1 MPYRDAAA
9 PRASVGGG
17 PAKYTRDRRLDRRH
31 EPSDGIRGMSQIATE
46 NKMQLGQLLLARGIV
61 SAEQID
67 KALAEQQDKGH
78 RKLLGELLV
87 EMNYCTENQIASAL
101 AEVYGVPYAQ
111 VGPKICDV
119 KAIEIL
125 PRDFLEEHIVLPL
138 FKVYDVLTVAVN
150 EPTNVFLM
158 DEIERI
164 SGCKVQVV
172 CATAKDIKATLQTYL
187 PAANVFVIDDII
199 DDEGL
204 EDFTLIENITQDIS
218 NLAEIAGQSPVV
230 KLVNYLLYNAVR
242 ENASDIHIEPDDK
255 KLRVRYRVDG
265 KMYEK
270 IRPPFQMHP
279 AIVSRVK
286 IMAELDIAQRRLPQD
301 GGIHVMVEGRPI
313 DLRVSIMPG
322 SFGEKVVIRVIDPHK
337 VLFNFESLGFTYEN
351 LQLFRKVIQAPNG
364 IVLVTGPTGSGKNT
378 TLYAA
383 LAELN
388 SEEVNICTVEDPVE
402 CNMAGINQFQVN
414 QKAGFEFSTALRSL
428 LRQDPDIIMVGEIRD
443 EATANIAV
451 QAALTGHLV
460 LSTLHTNDAPGAV
473 TRLLDLGVAPY
484 LVSASLIAVLAQRL
498 VRKICSNCKS
508 EYEPSSS
515 IRKIVEGAGGESVK
529 FFRGVGCK
537 KCRNTGSAG
546 RIAIHELFVP
556 NEEIMEMISERVGLK
571 KLRNAALKNGM
582 IPLQADGIE
591 KVKAGIVSVEEVLR
605 TTQAEE

>member
-1 MPYRDAAA
+1 
-9 PRASVGGG
+9 
-17 PAKYTRDRRLDRRH
+17 
-31 EPSDGIRGMSQIATE
+31 MSQIAIE
-46 NKMQLGQLLLARGIV
+46 NKTQLGQLLLAHGIV
-61 SAEQID
+61 TPEQIE
-67 KALAEQQDKGH
+67 KALAEQNEKGH

-101 AEVYGVPYAQ
+101 AEAYGVPYAQ
-111 VGPKICDV
+111 VGPKVCDV
-119 KAIEIL
+119 KALEIL
-125 PRDFLEEHIVLPL
+125 PREFLEEHIVLPL
-138 FKVYDVLTVAVN
+138 FKVYDTLTVAVS
-150 EPTNVFLM
+150 EPTNVFLI

-199 DDEGL
+199 DDNGL
-204 EDFTLIENITQDIS
+204 EDFTLIENITQDIT
-218 NLAEIAGQSPVV
+218 NLEEIAGQSPVV

-270 IRPPFQMHP
+270 IRPPHQMHA
-279 AIVSRVK
+279 AIVSRIK

-301 GGIHVMVEGRPI
+301 GGIHVLVEGRPI
-313 DLRVSIMPG
+313 DLRVSVMPG

-337 VLFNFESLGFTYEN
+337 VLFNFESLGFTYDN
-351 LQLFRKVIQAPNG
+351 LQLFRKVIQSPNG

-388 SEEVNICTVEDPVE
+388 SDEVNICSVEDPVE
-402 CNMAGINQFQVN
+402 CNMAGINQFQVSE
-414 QKAGFEFSTALRSL
+414 KAGFGFSTALRSL

-443 EATANIAV
+443 QDTASIAV

-484 LVSASLIAVLAQRL
+484 LVSASLIAALAQRL
-498 VRKICSNCKS
+498 VRKICSNCKT
-508 EYEPSSS
+508 EYEPSAS
-515 IRKIVEGAGGESVK
+515 IKKIIEESGGGDIVK
-529 FFRGVGCK
+529 FYRGVGCK
-537 KCRNTGSAG
+537 KCRNTGYAG

-556 NEEIMEMISERVGLK
+556 DEEI
-571 KLRNAALKNGM
+571 AGM
-582 IPLQADGIE
+582 INDHASLKDIRNLALQKGMSPLQADGIE
-591 KVKAGIVSVEEVLR
+591 KVKAGIVSAEEVLR
-605 TTQAEE
+605 IAHGDL

>member
-1 MPYRDAAA
+1 
-9 PRASVGGG
+9 
-17 PAKYTRDRRLDRRH
+17 
-31 EPSDGIRGMSQIATE
+31 MSQIAIE

-61 SAEQID
+61 TPEQIE
-67 KALAEQQDKGH
+67 KALAEQQEKGH

-87 EMNYCTENQIASAL
+87 EMNYCTENQIAAAL
-101 AEVYGVPYAQ
+101 AEAYSVPYAQ

-119 KAIEIL
+119 KALEIL
-125 PRDFLEEHIVLPL
+125 PREFLEEHIVLPL
-138 FKVYDVLTVAVN
+138 FKVYDTLTVAVS
-150 EPTNVFLM
+150 EPTNVFLI
-158 DEIERI
+158 DEIERV

-199 DDEGL
+199 DDNGL
-204 EDFTLIENITQDIS
+204 EDFTLIENITQDIT
-218 NLAEIAGQSPVV
+218 NLEEIAGQSPVI

-270 IRPPFQMHP
+270 IRPPHQMHA
-279 AIVSRVK
+279 AIVSRIK

-301 GGIHVMVEGRPI
+301 GGIHVLVEGRPI
-313 DLRVSIMPG
+313 DLRVSVMPG
-322 SFGEKVVIRVIDPHK
+322 NFGEKVVIRVIDPHK
-337 VLFNFESLGFTYEN
+337 VLFNFESLGFTYDN
-351 LQLFRKVIQAPNG
+351 LRLFRKVIHSPNG

-388 SEEVNICTVEDPVE
+388 SDEVNICTVEDPVE
-402 CNMAGINQFQVN
+402 CNMAAINQFQVSE
-414 QKAGFEFSTALRSL
+414 KAGFGFSTALRSL

-443 EATANIAV
+443 QATASIAV

-473 TRLLDLGVAPY
+473 TRLLDLGIAPY

-498 VRKICSNCKS
+498 VRKICSNCKT
-508 EYEPSSS
+508 EYEPSAS
-515 IRKIVEGAGGESVK
+515 IRKVVEESGGGDIVK
-529 FFRGVGCK
+529 FYRGVGCK
-537 KCRNTGSAG
+537 KCRNTGYAG

-556 NEEIMEMISERVGLK
+556 DEEI
-571 KLRNAALKNGM
+571 AGM
-582 IPLQADGIE
+582 INDHASLKDIRNLALQKGMSPLQADGIE
-591 KVKAGIVSVEEVLR
+591 KVRAGIVSVEEVLR
-605 TTQAEE
+605 TANGDL

>member
-1 MPYRDAAA
+1 
-9 PRASVGGG
+9 
-17 PAKYTRDRRLDRRH
+17 
-31 EPSDGIRGMSQIATE
+31 MSQIE
-46 NKMQLGQLLLARGIV
+46 VKNKTQLGQLLLGRGV
-61 SAEQID
+61 VTAEQIE
-67 KALAEQQDKGH
+67 KALAEQNEKGH

-101 AEVYGVPYAQ
+101 AEAYDVPYAQ
-111 VGPKICDV
+111 VNPKICDA

-125 PRDFLEEHIVLPL
+125 PREFLEEHIVLPL

-150 EPTNVFLM
+150 EPTNVFLI

-172 CATAKDIKATLQTYL
+172 CATSKDIEATLQTYL

-204 EDFTLIENITQDIS
+204 EDFTLIEGITQDIS
-218 NLAEIAGQSPVV
+218 DLEEIAGQSPVV
-230 KLVNYLLYNAVR
+230 KLVNYLIYNAVR

-265 KMYEK
+265 KLYEK
-270 IRPPFQMHP
+270 MCLPYQMFS
-279 AIVSRVK
+279 AIVSRIK

-301 GGIHVMVEGRPI
+301 GGIHVLLEGRPI
-313 DLRVSIMPG
+313 DLRVSVMPG
-322 SFGEKVVIRVIDPHK
+322 NFGEKVVIRIIDPQK
-337 VLFNFESLGFTYEN
+337 VVFNFESLGFTYEN
-351 LQLFRKVIQAPNG
+351 LQIFKEIIQSPNG
-364 IVLVTGPTGSGKNT
+364 MVLVTGPTGSGKNT

-414 QKAGFEFSTALRSL
+414 QAAGFEFSTALRSL

-443 EATANIAV
+443 TVTATIAV

-473 TRLLDLGVAPY
+473 TRLLDLDVAPY
-484 LVSASLIAVLAQRL
+484 LVSASLIGVLAQRL
-498 VRKICSNCKS
+498 VRKICTNCKT
-508 EYEPSSS
+508 EYEPSAS
-515 IRKIVEGAGGESVK
+515 IKKMVESMGGDVGK
-529 FFRGVGCK
+529 YYRGLGCK
-537 KCRNTGSAG
+537 KCRNTGYVG

-556 NEEIMEMISERVGLK
+556 DDEIMGVINARAGLK
-571 KLRNAALKNGM
+571 NLRNKVIKSGMVPLK
-582 IPLQADGIE
+582 LDGIE
-591 KVKAGIVSVEEVLR
+591 KVKAGIVSVEEILR
-605 TTQAEE
+605 TT